1 MNLKSPQFKG
11 IKIWQGMAGKKRILL
26 TGYGAFHTH
35 NENPSQALCEQMAS
49 QKIEGWEIET
59 KILPVV
65 FAQIPDVLADLDLQS
80 YDVVIFTGLA
90 ASREEVTPEKVALN
104 WLYSPDRADN
114 SGEKVLEGKPLIPEL
129 PLAQMATFPV
139 EELTDFLN
147 EQGIES
153 KLSFSAGTYVCNS
166 TFFHGLCY
174 SLGKNKC
181 CFIHLPQD
189 VNVDQLAEALSCFL
203 VRL

>member
-1 MNLKSPQFKG
+1 MT
-11 IKIWQGMAGKKRILL
+11 KKRLLL

-35 NENPSQALCEQMAS
+35 NDNPSEKLCEHMKGQE
-49 QKIEGWEIET
+49 IEGWEIET

-65 FAQIPDVLADLDLQS
+65 FSQIPDVLADMDLQS
-80 YDVVIFTGLA
+80 YDVVLFTGLA
-90 ASREEVTPEKVALN
+90 ASRDEVTPEKIALN

-114 SGEKVLEGKPLIPEL
+114 SGKTVDVGEPLIPEL

-147 EQGIES
+147 VEGLKA
-153 KLSFSAGTYVCNS
+153 KLSFSAGSYVCNS

-174 SLGKNKC
+174 SLGKNQC
-181 CFIHLPQD
+181 AFIHMPQD
-189 VNVDQLAEALSCFL
+189 VDVKKLASALSSFL
-203 VRL
+203 VGL